1 MRNDMRAIFMGTP
14 DFSVPVLTAMK
25 EAGHDMLAAVTQ
37 PDKPKGRGKEMQMT
51 PVKAKALELGIP
63 VLQPKKVRDPEF
75 VEQLRELKPDVMVV
89 VAFGQILTK
98 EVLEVP
104 KYGCINVHAS
114 LLPMYR
120 GAAPIQ
126 YVILNGE
133 KETGVTTM
141 FMDEGLDTGDMLL
154 KTVVPITADET
165 GGTLHDKL
173 SAAGAELL
181 IRTLEQ
187 MEAGTLQRIPQ
198 TGETCYVGTL
208 KKSMGEMD
216 WSRPAEELE
225 RQIRGLNP
233 WPSAYTFL
241 NGKTLKIWK
250 AEVLH
255 TEVVSSQE
263 AEGSEVPADRKSCGS
278 VTIISRDSIQVQTGD
293 GILAIRE
300 LQLEGKKRMTA
311 DAFLRGYPVEAGT
324 ILGRTAEE

>member
-1 MRNDMRAIFMGTP
+1 MGTP

-63 VLQPKKVRDPEF
+63 VLQPKRVRDPEF

-173 SAAGAELL
+173 SAASAELL

-225 RQIRGLNP
+225 RQVRGLNP

-255 TEVVSSQE
+255 TEAVSSQE
-263 AEGSEVPADRKSCGS
+263 AEEPEALADRKSCGS
-278 VTIISRDSIQVQTGD
+278 VIVISRDSIQVQTGD

>member
-1 MRNDMRAIFMGTP
+1 MGTP

-63 VLQPKKVRDPEF
+63 VLQPKRVRDPEF

-225 RQIRGLNP
+225 RQVRGLNP

-255 TEVVSSQE
+255 TEAVSSQE
-263 AEGSEVPADRKSCGS
+263 AEEPEALADRESCGS
-278 VTIISRDSIQVQTGD
+278 VIVISRDSIQVQTGD

>member
-1 MRNDMRAIFMGTP
+1 MGTP

-63 VLQPKKVRDPEF
+63 VLQPKRVRDPEF

-225 RQIRGLNP
+225 RQVRGLNP

-255 TEVVSSQE
+255 TEAVSSQE
-263 AEGSEVPADRKSCGS
+263 AEEPEALADRKSCGS
-278 VTIISRDSIQVQTGD
+278 VIVISRDSIQVQTGD

>member
-1 MRNDMRAIFMGTP
+1 MGTP

-63 VLQPKKVRDPEF
+63 VLQPKRVRDPEF
-75 VEQLRELKPDVMVV
+75 VEQLRELKPDIMVV

-187 MEAGTLQRIPQ
+187 MEAGTLRRIPQ

-225 RQIRGLNP
+225 RQVRGLNP

-255 TEVVSSQE
+255 TEAVSSQE
-263 AEGSEVPADRKSCGS
+263 AEEPEALADRKSCGS
-278 VTIISRDSIQVQTGD
+278 VIVISRDSIQVQTGD

>member
-1 MRNDMRAIFMGTP
+1 MGTP

-63 VLQPKKVRDPEF
+63 VLQPKRVRDPEF

-208 KKSMGEMD
+208 KKSMGEID

-225 RQIRGLNP
+225 RQVRGLNP

-255 TEVVSSQE
+255 TEAVSSQE
-263 AEGSEVPADRKSCGS
+263 AEEPEALADRKSCGS
-278 VTIISRDSIQVQTGD
+278 VIVISRDSIQVQTGD

>member
-37 PDKPKGRGKEMQMT
+37 PDKQKGRGKEMQMT

-63 VLQPKKVRDPEF
+63 VLQPKRVRDPEF

-225 RQIRGLNP
+225 RQVRGLNP

-255 TEVVSSQE
+255 TEAVSSQE
-263 AEGSEVPADRKSCGS
+263 AEEPEALADRKSCGS
-278 VTIISRDSIQVQTGD
+278 VIVISRDSIQVQTGD

>member
-1 MRNDMRAIFMGTP
+1 MGTP

-187 MEAGTLQRIPQ
+187 LESGTLQRIPQ

-225 RQIRGLNP
+225 RQVRGLNP

-255 TEVVSSQE
+255 TEAVSSQE
-263 AEGSEVPADRKSCGS
+263 AEGSEAPADRKSCGS
-278 VTIISRDSIQVQTGD
+278 VTVISRDSIQVQTGD

>member
-1 MRNDMRAIFMGTP
+1 MGTP

-63 VLQPKKVRDPEF
+63 VLQPKRVRDPEF

-225 RQIRGLNP
+225 RQVRGLNP

-255 TEVVSSQE
+255 TEAVSSQE
-263 AEGSEVPADRKSCGS
+263 AEEPEALADRKSCGS
-278 VTIISRDSIQVQTGD
+278 VIVISRDSIQVQTGD
-293 GILAIRE
+293 GILAICE

>member
-63 VLQPKKVRDPEF
+63 VLQPKRVRDPEF
-75 VEQLRELKPDVMVV
+75 VEQLRELKPDIMVV

-208 KKSMGEMD
+208 KKSMGEID

-225 RQIRGLNP
+225 RQVRGLNP

-255 TEVVSSQE
+255 TEAVSSQE
-263 AEGSEVPADRKSCGS
+263 AEEPEALADRKSCGS
-278 VTIISRDSIQVQTGD
+278 VIVISRDSIQVQTGD

>member
-1 MRNDMRAIFMGTP
+1 MGTP

-37 PDKPKGRGKEMQMT
+37 PEKPKGRGKEMQMT

-63 VLQPKKVRDPEF
+63 VLQPKRVRDPEF

-225 RQIRGLNP
+225 RQVRGLNP

-255 TEVVSSQE
+255 TEAVSSQE
-263 AEGSEVPADRKSCGS
+263 AEEPEALADRKSCGS
-278 VTIISRDSIQVQTGD
+278 VIVISRDSIQVQTGD

>member
-63 VLQPKKVRDPEF
+63 VLQPKRVRDPEF

-187 MEAGTLQRIPQ
+187 MEAGTLRRIPQ

-225 RQIRGLNP
+225 RQVRGLNP

-255 TEVVSSQE
+255 TEAVSSQE
-263 AEGSEVPADRKSCGS
+263 AEEPEALADRKSCGS
-278 VTIISRDSIQVQTGD
+278 VIVISRDSIQVQTGD

>member
-1 MRNDMRAIFMGTP
+1 MGTP

-187 MEAGTLQRIPQ
+187 LEAGTLQRIPQ

-225 RQIRGLNP
+225 RQVRGLNP

-255 TEVVSSQE
+255 TEAVSSQE
-263 AEGSEVPADRKSCGS
+263 AEGSEAPADRKSCGS
-278 VTIISRDSIQVQTGD
+278 VTVISRDSIQVQTGD

>member
-1 MRNDMRAIFMGTP
+1 MGTP

-63 VLQPKKVRDPEF
+63 VLQPKRVRDPEF

-225 RQIRGLNP
+225 RQVRGLNP

-255 TEVVSSQE
+255 TEAVSSQE
-263 AEGSEVPADRKSCGS
+263 AEEPEALADRKSCGS
-278 VTIISRDSIQVQTGD
+278 VIVISRDSIQVQTGD
-293 GILAIRE
+293 GILTIRE

>member
-1 MRNDMRAIFMGTP
+1 MGTP

-63 VLQPKKVRDPEF
+63 VLQPKRVRDPEF
-75 VEQLRELKPDVMVV
+75 VEQLRELKPDIMVV

-225 RQIRGLNP
+225 RQVRGLNP

-255 TEVVSSQE
+255 TEAVSSQE
-263 AEGSEVPADRKSCGS
+263 AEEPEALADRKSCGS
-278 VTIISRDSIQVQTGD
+278 VIVISRDSIQVQTGD